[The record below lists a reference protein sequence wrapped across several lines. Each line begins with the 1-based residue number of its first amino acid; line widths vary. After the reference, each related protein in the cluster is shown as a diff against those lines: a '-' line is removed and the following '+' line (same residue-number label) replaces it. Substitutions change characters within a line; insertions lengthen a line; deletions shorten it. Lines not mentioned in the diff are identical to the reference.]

1 MRITHNDAF
10 RPGAHPHPAI
20 RGTQLHVL
28 ETIHGG
34 LEKISRYAVW
44 VGGAALLVAAIM
56 VTGDVLARKFLGVT
70 MSGSDEIS
78 GYVFAGGTT
87 WAYSYC
93 AIHRSNIRIDA
104 LYNFLPRLARSI
116 LDVIGLVLL
125 FFYMWLLTVAGW
137 QVFATSWEK
146 NSVAISTL
154 ATPLWIPQMFW
165 ISGLIMF
172 LFTLGF
178 LIIYAATA
186 LITGRLDTVQK
197 VAGTLSVQEEIEE
210 ETHGIEE
217 LKHKNDGGGA

>member
-1 MRITHNDAF
+1 
-10 RPGAHPHPAI
+10 
-20 RGTQLHVL
+20 
-28 ETIHGG
+28 
-34 LEKISRYAVW
+34 
-44 VGGAALLVAAIM
+44 M
-56 VTGDVLARKFLGVT
+56 VTIDVLSRKFLGIT

-104 LYNFLPRLARSI
+104 LYNFLPPLVRAI
-116 LDVIGLVLL
+116 LDVVGLTLL
-125 FFYMWLLTVAGW
+125 FIYMALLTMHGW
-137 QVFATSWEK
+137 DVFATSWEK

-165 ISGLIMF
+165 ISGLFMF

-178 LIIYAATA
+178 LIVYSGLA
-186 LITGRLDTVQK
+186 LITGQIETVQR

-210 ETHGIEE
+210 ETHGITEI
-217 LKHKNDGGGA
+217 KRPSNGGGA

>member
-1 MRITHNDAF
+1 MHA
-10 RPGAHPHPAI
+10 
-20 RGTQLHVL
+20 L
-28 ETIHGG
+28 ETIHDG
-34 LEKISRYAVW
+34 LERLSRIAVW
-44 VGGAALLVAAIM
+44 IGGAALLLAAIM
-56 VTGDVLARKFLGVT
+56 VTGDVLARKFIGVT

-104 LYNFLPRLARSI
+104 VYNFLPRLARSI
-116 LDVIGLVLL
+116 LDVVGLILL
-125 FFYMWLLTVAGW
+125 FFYMSLLTISGW
-137 QVFATSWEK
+137 EVFTTSWEK

-172 LFTLGF
+172 LITLGF
-178 LIIYAATA
+178 LIIYSGLA
-186 LITGRLDTVQK
+186 LLTGKLDTVQK

-210 ETHGIEE
+210 ETHGIKE
-217 LKHKNDGGGA
+217 LKQNNNGGGA

>member
-1 MRITHNDAF
+1 MDVF
-10 RPGAHPHPAI
+10 
-20 RGTQLHVL
+20 

-34 LEKISRYAVW
+34 LEKLSRFAVW
-44 VGGAALLVAAIM
+44 IGGAALLLAAVM
-56 VTGDVLARKFLGVT
+56 VTVDVLARKFAGVT

-104 LYNFLPRLARSI
+104 LYNFLPKPVRAI
-116 LDVIGLVLL
+116 LDVVGLSLL

-137 QVFATSWEK
+137 QVFMTSWEK

-165 ISGLIMF
+165 ISGLMMF
-172 LFTLGF
+172 LITLAF
-178 LIIYAATA
+178 LIVYSGVA
-186 LITGRLDTVQK
+186 LITGQLDTVQK
-197 VAGTLSVQEEIEE
+197 VAGTLSVQEEIAE
-210 ETHGIEE
+210 ETHGIQEI
-217 LKHKNDGGGA
+217 KHNDGGGGA